1 MNGQDTKTLV
11 ATTARAKMIKNGYLD
26 ITTIRGIASLMGVP
40 VGGPVY
46 EQLQLLHCV
55 HFHEMPPALR
65 ERLPAMIAEC
75 LSVGI
80 DFADAM
86 RQQAAPAGA
95 AETAP
100 RKRKWLNF
108 GRGNNG

>member
-11 ATTARAKMIKNGYLD
+11 ATTALAKMIKNGYLD
-26 ITTIRGIASLMGVP
+26 ITTIRGIASLMGVS
-40 VGGPVY
+40 VGGPVF

-75 LSVGI
+75 LSASI
-80 DFADAM
+80 DFADIM
-86 RQQAAPAGA
+86 RRQAEPANA
-95 AETAP
+95 SDTAP
-100 RKRKWLNF
+100 RKRKWLSF
-108 GRGNNG
+108 GGGNHG